1 MSWSV
6 TMPCLFCSLFFSHY
20 GNFARNI
27 SRLNPHR
34 KRGYSG
40 RIPASEWA
48 VCLRK
53 RAIPHPRETY
63 RSNERAS
70 LPKLQIACD
79 PHQTISDYF
88 FRLFHKRSLAR
99 PLARGKKKGFV
110 EMPTEPSNERER
122 RVAARIAGAA
132 APPAISRATL
142 ARAPASTS
150 ARMVSLLM
158 SMESDTMQ

>member
-1 MSWSV
+1 
-6 TMPCLFCSLFFSHY
+6 MPCLFCSLFFSHY
-20 GNFARNI
+20 GNFARKI

-48 VCLRK
+48 VCLRR

-70 LPKLQIACD
+70 LPKLQIATRIK
-79 PHQTISDYF
+79 QFRITSSVF
-88 FRLFHKRSLAR
+88 FTNVP